1 LTNSILYIHGLES
14 SPKPSK
20 IKLLEKYGVVCA
32 LHLNYREQADAF
44 QVLSK
49 EIELNNITHIVG
61 SSMGGYLG
69 FWLAEK
75 HSLPCLLFNPALD
88 MRSIDV
94 AVERNYNNSP
104 NRVIVLGE
112 QDEVVDPFN
121 TIDFLKRTSHTKVA
135 QQVII
140 DSKMEHRITEEK
152 FEYYTNL
159 FFTNG

>member
-1 LTNSILYIHGLES
+1 MTTSILYIHGLDS

-20 IKLLEKYGVVCA
+20 LKLLESFGTVYA
-32 LHLNYREQADAF
+32 LHLNYRQQADPFKA
-44 QVLSK
+44 LSK
-49 EIELNNITHIVG
+49 EIEHNGITHVIG

-88 MRSIDV
+88 MRSIDLS
-94 AVERNYNNSP
+94 VERNYNQSP
-104 NRVIVLGE
+104 KRLIVLGE